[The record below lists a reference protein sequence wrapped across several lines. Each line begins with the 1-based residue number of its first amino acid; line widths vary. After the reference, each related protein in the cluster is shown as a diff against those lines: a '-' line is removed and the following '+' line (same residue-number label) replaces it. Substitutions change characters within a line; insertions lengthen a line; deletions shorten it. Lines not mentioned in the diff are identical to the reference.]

1 VPTSGSPTVRRRRL
15 AAELRRLRESA
26 GRTGDDVA
34 AALDWSP
41 SKVSRYELART
52 GLKPTEVGKL
62 LDYYEVSGSRR
73 DQLLALAREASQK
86 GWWEEYADVVSEDH
100 LTFIGLEA
108 GASSV
113 EQWHVDV
120 VPGLLQTADYAR
132 QVLLGFHRLSPI
144 PPRWIERQVQV
155 RMLRQEALTA
165 REPPLELSVVI
176 DESILLRQVSGHS
189 VMRAQLERLAESA
202 DLPNVTLRV
211 LPLRGDHTL
220 LVDSF
225 VIFRFGQDHETPGSS
240 LHDVVSTE
248 HLVSELYVEGETD
261 TYLHRLA
268 FDSLFKES
276 LSTSDSRE
284 LLMHTAKS
292 WR

>member
-15 AAELRRLRESA
+15 AAELRRLRENA

-34 AALDWSP
+34 AALEWSP

-62 LDYYEVSGSRR
+62 LDYYEVTGSRR
-73 DQLLALAREASQK
+73 DQLLALAREATQK
-86 GWWEEYADVVSEDH
+86 GWWEDYTDVVSEEY
-100 LTFIGLEA
+100 LAFIGLEA
-108 GASSV
+108 EASSV
-113 EQWHVDV
+113 EQWHVEV
-120 VPGLLQTADYAR
+120 VPGLLQTVDYAR
-132 QVLLGFHRLSPI
+132 QVHLGFQRVSPI
-144 PPRWIERQVQV
+144 PPSTIERRVQL
-155 RMLRQEALTA
+155 RLARQEALTA

-176 DESILLRQVSGHS
+176 DESILLRQIGDHS
-189 VMRAQLERLAESA
+189 VMRAQLERLAEA
-202 DLPNVTLRV
+202 ANLPNITLRV
-211 LPLRGDHTL
+211 LPLRGDHAL
-220 LVDSF
+220 VVDSF

-268 FDSLFKES
+268 FDSLVKES
-276 LSTSDSRE
+276 LSPSDSRE
-284 LLMHTAKS
+284 LLVRTAKS